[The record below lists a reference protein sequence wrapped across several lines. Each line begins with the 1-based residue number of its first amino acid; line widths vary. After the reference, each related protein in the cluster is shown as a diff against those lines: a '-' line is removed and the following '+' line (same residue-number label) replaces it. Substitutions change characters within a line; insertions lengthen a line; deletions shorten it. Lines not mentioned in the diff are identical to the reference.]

1 MISSNPSRFRKAW
14 WLAAILVALA
24 VAAACWAYAHHDS
37 VHAALRGLDP
47 RTDARPAAP
56 SGPEI
61 SSPDY
66 ARLGDGFLVWESNR
80 TGPWRI
86 WTRRLDGSGLRQLTP
101 DESGH
106 EHWCAHI

>member
-1 MISSNPSRFRKAW
+1 MTWMFVDTEGPVGPVEPVPPVFPSSPAGP
-14 WLAAILVALA
+14 VAP
-24 VAAACWAYAHHDS
+24 VAPAGPLGPVA
-37 VHAALRGLDP
+37 
-47 RTDARPAAP
+47 PAAP

-101 DESGH
+101 DAVTTEK
-106 EHWCAHI
+106 EA